1 MSLPKVVGRY
11 EIVRRLGK
19 SMSEVYL
26 AIDSMDGRR
35 VALKLV
41 RLEGGPASQ
50 ALLEAEQRGAAIQQ
64 ELRAVDPRMVEIYEY
79 GEQDR
84 YFYVAMQYL
93 EGRNLAEVL
102 RAEGI
107 LDAIRAAAI
116 ALEVCEQLAKFHVHP
131 VAVVHGDIKPSNIHL
146 GENETVRLLDFG
158 IAKALATGQNATS
171 HEFGSPGYCAPER
184 LSRSVV
190 DAQSDLWGLGATL
203 YEMLAGAPPYQAD
216 DTRLLERLIRSRRAP
231 RALPANCPRA
241 LKSVV
246 MKALAPE
253 PSRRYGSARE
263 FQSDLQAF
271 LERKP
276 TIAEL
281 ERRAHWGQSTIEAAR
296 ATVEV
301 VARTARRVRDKLT
314 PAGAVASFAVGMTL
328 WMAGELGW
336 QKWKAHT
343 VKAASVTLPAHKDP
357 ASPVRDLEVARRSG
371 DPPHIE
377 DDLPKL
383 YAAAGE
389 RILAEYRRSADTNLS
404 HYDWHKAEVLLE
416 RAVDG
421 GAKDDHTQGELALS
435 RGFAAIERLESG
447 RYSEASAATLEKYA
461 REQFSFAA
469 KRMPDSTEAQSA
481 LRELALRRP
490 PVAPKPVVKTAM
502 VYRRPRRWR

>member
-26 AIDSMDGRR
+26 AIDSVDGRR

-41 RLEGGPASQ
+41 KLAGGEGAQ
-50 ALLEAEQRGAAIQQ
+50 ALLEAEKRGAVIQQ
-64 ELRAVDPRMVEIYEY
+64 ELRALDPRIVEIYEY
-79 GEQDR
+79 GEQDG

-93 EGRNLAEVL
+93 EGRNLAETL

-116 ALEVCEQLAKFHVHP
+116 ALEICEQLAKFHAYP

-158 IAKALATGQNATS
+158 IAKALATGQDATS

-231 RALPANCPRA
+231 RALPANTPRS
-241 LKSVV
+241 LKAVV
-246 MKALAPE
+246 MKALAPD

-281 ERRAHWGQSTIEAAR
+281 ERRSHWGQSTIEAAR

-301 VARTARRVRDKLT
+301 VARTAQRVKQKLT
-314 PAGAVASFAVGMTL
+314 PAGAVASFAVGMCV

-336 QKWKAHT
+336 QKWRKP
-343 VKAASVTLPAHKDP
+343 VVLAAVVPAPAPSPAPSPSPQPAPVHHDP
-357 ASPVRDLEVARRSG
+357 EQELGR
-371 DPPHIE
+371 
-377 DDLPKL
+377 L
-383 YAAAGE
+383 YADAGE
-389 RILAEYRRSADTNLS
+389 RILADYRRSSDTNLS
-404 HYDWHKAEVLLE
+404 HFDWHKAEVLLE
-416 RAVDG
+416 RAVQA
-421 GAKDDHTQGELALS
+421 GAKDDRTLGDLALS
-435 RGFAAIERLESG
+435 RGFATLERLETG
-447 RYSEASAATLEKYA
+447 RYTAASTAALEKYS
-461 REQFSFAA
+461 RDQFLFAA
-469 KRMPDSTEAQSA
+469 RKMPDSEVAQGA
-481 LRELALRRP
+481 LRELALRRATEHRSSWS
-490 PVAPKPVVKTAM
+490 VISM
-502 VYRRPRRWR
+502 SRRRRWR